1 MQDVPKLIKN
11 GETVGYTYFDRWFC
25 FSACKN
31 NLHDAC
37 EKLRN
42 NETGESAFTV
52 ERDIFN
58 YNQRIMKEIIG
69 KLEIIKNEPE
79 NEIIIG
85 GFKVKFGPK
94 IIIYPSFAPTV
105 TELREKLLHM
115 KQKIR
120 MTNNSTLILKNDIV
134 IDEGIELDGYLIIDK
149 DEKDYVV
156 CKNHKKIMYSL
167 LKNGEGK
174 IHEKL
179 RGYSILVSEN

>member
-1 MQDVPKLIKN
+1 MQDVPKLVKH
-11 GETVGYTYFDRWFC
+11 GEKIGYTYFDRWFC

-31 NLHDAC
+31 NLQDAC
-37 EKLRN
+37 KKLKN

-58 YNQRIMKEIIG
+58 YNQKIMKEIIG
-69 KLEIIKNEPE
+69 KLEIVKTEPD
-79 NEIIIG
+79 NIINIG
-85 GFKVKFGPK
+85 GFKVNFGPK

-105 TELREKLLHM
+105 SELRDKLLHM

-120 MTNNSTLILKNDIV
+120 MTNNSTLILKNDVLIE
-134 IDEGIELDGYLIIDK
+134 EGIDLDGYLIIDK
-149 DEKDYVV
+149 NVKNFLV

-167 LKNGEGK
+167 LKKGEGK

-179 RGYSILVSEN
+179 RGYTISPF